1 MLATRAVDAK
11 RRKVKGSYGERQHNG
26 DEERVVRRLVMTGK
40 QAPSNSAVRFGS
52 CAVAAEDGRDL
63 HNKRDW

>member
-1 MLATRAVDAK
+1 M
-11 RRKVKGSYGERQHNG
+11 KGSYGKRQHNG
-26 DEERVVRRLVMTGK
+26 DGEGVVRCLVMTGK

-63 HNKRDW
+63 HSKRDW